1 MDGVFG
7 AAHVFMGTGL
17 TESSVPV
24 TADLQAQILDGS
36 GLIGPTRISDQLA
49 DFGAPPPVSMEA
61 SSMGG
66 VPNQQPCK
74 YDLLSNV
81 PRE

>member
-1 MDGVFG
+1 MG
-7 AAHVFMGTGL
+7 AGL
-17 TESSVPV
+17 TESAIPV
-24 TADLQAQILDGS
+24 TADLQAQVLHGS
-36 GLIGPTRISDQLA
+36 CLIGPAGISDQLA
-49 DFGAPPPVSMEA
+49 DFGAPPAVNMEA